1 MIARTDSVLLAVY
14 PVFYFLI
21 VFLFLCYFTLADKS
35 PLVSLC
41 LVRALCLSASSPP
54 ISELSKRAVKLQG
67 ACMHKKICCC
77 TLIFHIQHPL
87 SFCYLLWREVRWNNG
102 SFPRISEE
110 RPVFSFLILK
120 NGKKNTNHNTKT
132 LALLIKCR
140 TFRLQREPV
149 FRFLRQDNPFS
160 KRWEIKEKKQNFST
174 VNGAF
179 FKNPRL
185 AQGWRAWGRFPVSGS
200 RFLWFGFFLFFR
212 C

>member
-87 SFCYLLWREVRWNNG
+87 SFCYLRWREVRWNNG

-110 RPVFSFLILK
+110 RPVFSFLILIMRW
-120 NGKKNTNHNTKT
+120 TREARFLDTKHHRGNIVN
-132 LALLIKCR
+132 APKGCPN
-140 TFRLQREPV
+140 QREMAV
-149 FRFLRQDNPFS
+149 RN
-160 KRWEIKEKKQNFST
+160 KKQDLLSDSFMRLCKLHERLERMQET
-174 VNGAF
+174 GKLMRAIF
-179 FKNPRL
+179 PR
-185 AQGWRAWGRFPVSGS
+185 
-200 RFLWFGFFLFFR
+200 
-212 C
+212 